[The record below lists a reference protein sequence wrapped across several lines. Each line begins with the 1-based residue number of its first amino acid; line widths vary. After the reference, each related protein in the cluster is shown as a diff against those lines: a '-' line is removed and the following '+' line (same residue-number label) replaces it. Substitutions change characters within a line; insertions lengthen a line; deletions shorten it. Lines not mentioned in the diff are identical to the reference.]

1 MTENKVL
8 TGIIISIIE
17 VICSNQ
23 LDAVTTRLNYGL
35 FLTNVSEMLCS
46 CVHKEVP
53 VLIVY
58 ANYDT
63 FWVWI
68 TFHIWIW
75 ESSVSQILVES
86 RKNLFT
92 LWCFIIG
99 CVVLQWAQI
108 FKCLQLQ
115 MLDVIPQNLPEG
127 YN

>member
-35 FLTNVSEMLCS
+35 FLTNMSEMLCS
-46 CVHKEVP
+46 CIHKEGP

-63 FWVWI
+63 F
-68 TFHIWIW
+68 
-75 ESSVSQILVES
+75 
-86 RKNLFT
+86 
-92 LWCFIIG
+92 
-99 CVVLQWAQI
+99 
-108 FKCLQLQ
+108 
-115 MLDVIPQNLPEG
+115 
-127 YN
+127 